1 MAEELEVIQQP
12 SQIALI
18 NSAEIDMQ
26 IATAKKYPRDLK
38 KAKSNFLVMATVDEE
53 TAKKCF
59 YKKPVDDKG
68 TLAEGPSIRM
78 AEIAVNV
85 YGNIRYG
92 ARIVEESEKWIKVQ
106 GMCIDLEN
114 NLAYTT
120 DISRSIWSEKGKYR
134 YSQNLIQT
142 TTKAAMAIAL
152 RDAVFKVVPM
162 GYFKAEMDQVKAK
175 ATGRGG
181 DIPLTKRVE
190 NAFAYFKKQGITD
203 NQIMEL
209 LKIRGKDEITED
221 HLEVLVGLR
230 TGIEDKEF
238 TAEEAFRS
246 YAKERQEQKA
256 ANVAQGVKN
265 LRNKKEEAPQDAP
278 KESAPEGDPSAVDP
292 EDLTPEE
299 REQLQKQS
307 GQGKLI

>member
-1 MAEELEVIQQP
+1 MEDLQVIQP
-12 SQIALI
+12 DQITAI

-26 IATAKKYPRDLK
+26 ISTAKKYPRDLK
-38 KAKSNFLVMATVDEE
+38 KAKSNFLIMATVDEE

-120 DISRSIWSEKGKYR
+120 DISRSIYSEKGKYR

-162 GYFKAEMDQVKAK
+162 GYFKAEMDKVKAK
-175 ATGRGG
+175 ATGRGSQ
-181 DIPLTKRVE
+181 ISLTERVE
-190 NAFAYFKKQGITD
+190 NAFTYFKKQGVTE
-203 NQIMEL
+203 NQILEL
-209 LKIRGKDEITED
+209 LNVRGKNEINED
-221 HLEVLVGLR
+221 HLETLVGLR

-246 YAKERQEQKA
+246 YKKEKQEAKA
-256 ANVAQGVKN
+256 ADVAEGVKN
-265 LRNKKEEAPQDAP
+265 LRNKP
-278 KESAPEGDPSAVDP
+278 KPKSDSTVPDGDPGNVPA
-292 EDLTPEE
+292 EDL
-299 REQLQKQS
+299 EQ
-307 GQGKLI
+307 GQAKLL